1 MRKTLLEK
9 CEQMVAVTT
18 WPYLQKN
25 LRTQK
30 IFSDLYQYY
39 VNEGPQLS
47 SYNNRGRMGSL
58 PSFKNLNEQ
67 DSKKLF
73 SLQNNKTTESQV
85 SLGFQQFALRKNVQ
99 SYSRKQFQN
108 SLTDKKQLKD
118 KLNSHNQ
125 SINVSTNASNS
136 LILN

>member
-1 MRKTLLEK
+1 
-9 CEQMVAVTT
+9 
-18 WPYLQKN
+18 
-25 LRTQK
+25 
-30 IFSDLYQYY
+30 
-39 VNEGPQLS
+39 
-47 SYNNRGRMGSL
+47 MGSL